1 MRSRLTVKVQA
12 PLPGRRNLA
21 RPAFRCKSHAFSTRA
36 PRTGLG
42 VPASKN
48 PFAPRRYRNTPAR
61 TIEAHPTNGAGCTES
76 CRSSRPGRTS
86 EATSRAPT
94 AKRDGRIHALGP
106 FPRRVPHTTQRHG
119 SPCVVGGRSDQRC
132 VRWRNVLRWG
142 PVNLVLAY
150 SIEYEILGLGDRP
163 GSAGVA
169 EVSGPASAPSPAG
182 SGAIRGCRL
191 LRRQWPSAPPVALQ
205 SGKFRRPADFR

>member
-1 MRSRLTVKVQA
+1 MKLCRELLLRSRPRSHALDGVRWPSPPSLRDSA
-12 PLPGRRNLA
+12 PDCVPLCFRVRLGPSAELA
-21 RPAFRCKSHAFSTRA
+21 DTFPAFRTKHDFVEL
-36 PRTGLG
+36 P
-42 VPASKN
+42 
-48 PFAPRRYRNTPAR
+48 
-61 TIEAHPTNGAGCTES
+61 
-76 CRSSRPGRTS
+76 
-86 EATSRAPT
+86 
-94 AKRDGRIHALGP
+94 
-106 FPRRVPHTTQRHG
+106 
-119 SPCVVGGRSDQRC
+119 
-132 VRWRNVLRWG
+132 VL
-142 PVNLVLAY
+142 NLVLAY